1 MKITVPDEAWIDV
14 EEGTQGLLDEWLVA
28 PGDRVGKGQVVARV
42 VLVKATHEIEAP
54 ADGTIESLDVPAEQ
68 NFGRGQALATL
79 RGD

>member
-1 MKITVPDEAWIDV
+1 MKITVPDEAWTDV

-28 PGDRVGKGQVVARV
+28 PGDRVEKGQVVARI

-54 ADGTIESLDVPAEQ
+54 ADGTIATLDVPAEQ